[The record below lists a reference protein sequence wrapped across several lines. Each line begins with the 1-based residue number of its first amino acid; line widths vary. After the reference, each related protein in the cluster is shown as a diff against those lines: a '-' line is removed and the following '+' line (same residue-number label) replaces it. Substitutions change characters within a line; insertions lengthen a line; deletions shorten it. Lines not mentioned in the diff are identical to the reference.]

1 MAERRMF
8 TKKITDGDAFIS
20 MSSAAQALY
29 MHLNLGADD
38 DGFNDQIQIA
48 MQKAHAS
55 SDDLKILVAK
65 NFVIGFQNGVIVIR
79 HWRKHNLL
87 RKDRYKPTDFQ
98 EEYKQLGVKENGEYE
113 LGCQLVA
120 NWLPQD
126 SKGKYSIGKDSI
138 EEEKECAGAC
148 APTHEDEG
156 NTSDENDILR
166 EQFVCGVPLFI
177 SNNQVKDLHKKLTT
191 DELEHYSRRIL
202 GLMAENYTF
211 TTSHYNF
218 ILSVWRKER
227 TVKK

>member
-98 EEYKQLGVKENGEYE
+98 EEFKQLGVKENGEYE

-138 EEEKECAGAC
+138 EEEKERASAC
-148 APTHEDEG
+148 ACEDNLLKNQLVSCQG
-156 NTSDENDILR
+156 SQAL
-166 EQFVCGVPLFI
+166 LFI
-177 SNNQVKDLHKKLTT
+177 TNNQVNDLRKRLTEC
-191 DELEHYSRRIL
+191 ELAHYLDKMCLLIV
-202 GLMAENYTF
+202 ENYNF
-211 TTSHYNF
+211 TCSHYEF
-218 ILSVWRKER
+218 ILAMHSNERK
-227 TVKK
+227 VKK